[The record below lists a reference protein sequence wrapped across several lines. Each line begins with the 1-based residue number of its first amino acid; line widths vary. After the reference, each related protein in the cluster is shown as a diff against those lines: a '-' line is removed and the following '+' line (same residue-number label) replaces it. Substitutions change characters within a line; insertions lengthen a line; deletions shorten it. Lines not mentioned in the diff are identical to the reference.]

1 MRDPGPP
8 RRHTPR
14 RTLALISANSLTAAV
29 QGQFMFVLPWMLLA
43 RGSSPQI
50 AALSGAFVY
59 VPMLLTALPAGAWSD
74 AVDPLRLMRWVT
86 AVSLAACSLYPLA
99 TLAGKDWF
107 ALVLLAAVVVGAMR
121 NLTEGALFRG
131 LADTTAGAGLLRAH
145 AIRMTV
151 NQAALFSTAFVGL
164 LLFRVGGAAMVLAG
178 ICLLY
183 VGALAILAVVPEL
196 GHEPDPGTRVRDRMM
211 GGMVSL
217 RANDRLRKI
226 SWVTLLWSVF
236 GGAAVAL
243 MPAVLREHMG
253 MDELRASATF
263 VAGAVAVIV
272 LTLPLV
278 RIMQRRLGALT
289 TFVVSTVLQG
299 VTVLM
304 LAESGMADVAP
315 LLYCL
320 FLLANSTAAASLGGA
335 RASAVEHEHQG
346 LLNLTVG
353 TVGLVGFLAGLVVA
367 AGLLGPL
374 GFGAVLAIV
383 GTGMSLTAIGFRRS
397 LVATG

>member
-107 ALVLLAAVVVGAMR
+107 VLVLLAAVVVGAMR

>member
-107 ALVLLAAVVVGAMR
+107 VLVLLAAVVVGAMR

-164 LLFRVGGAAMVLAG
+164 LLFRVGGAAMVLTG